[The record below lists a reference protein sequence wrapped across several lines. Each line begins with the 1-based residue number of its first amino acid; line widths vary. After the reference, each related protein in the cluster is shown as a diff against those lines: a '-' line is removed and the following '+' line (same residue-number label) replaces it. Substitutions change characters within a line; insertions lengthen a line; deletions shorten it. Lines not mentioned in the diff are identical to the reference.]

1 MAARYKVAVVGA
13 TGAVGT
19 EILKILEERNF
30 PVREIVPLAAQRA
43 RGSDIEFKDSNVAV
57 QALDMEALR
66 GAEICFFSA
75 GSKISQ
81 EFVPQVVRNGGM
93 VIDNTTFYRMDED
106 VPLVVPEVNAELI
119 ATHKGIIANPS
130 GATIQMVLVL
140 QPIHKAAK
148 IRRIVVSTY
157 QAVSATGQPAIHEL
171 SEQVK
176 DLFNFHEPQARVY
189 PHQIAFNCIPQI
201 DAFLENGYSRE
212 EMQIGQETKR
222 IMGDH
227 MIKVC
232 ATCVRV
238 PVFYGHSEAVNIETA
253 RKLTAAEARTILA
266 SAPGVAVEDDPMHNT
281 YPLAIS
287 SIGRD
292 ESCVG
297 RIRDDLSV
305 TNGLVMWIA
314 CDNLRKG
321 AALNAV
327 QIAEHLI
334 SS

>member
-1 MAARYKVAVVGA
+1 MAADYKVAVVGA

-19 EILKILEERNF
+19 EIIKILEERNF
-30 PVREIVPLAAQRA
+30 PVREIIPLASQRS
-43 RGSDIEFKDSNVAV
+43 RGSELEFRGESIAV
-57 QALDMEALR
+57 RSLNMEALKD
-66 GAEICFFSA
+66 AQICFFCA
-75 GSKISQ
+75 GSKISR
-81 EFVPQVVRNGGM
+81 EFVPQVVQGGGL
-93 VIDNTTFYRMDED
+93 VIDNTSCFRLDED
-106 VPLVVPEVNAELI
+106 VPLIVPEVNADQI
-119 ATHKGIIANPS
+119 AAHKGVIANPS

-140 QPIHKAAK
+140 HPIHKVAR
-148 IRRIVVSTY
+148 IRRVIVSTY
-157 QAVSATGQPAIHEL
+157 QAVSATGQPAIQEL

-201 DAFLENGYSRE
+201 DTFLENGYSRE
-212 EMQIGQETKR
+212 EMQISQETKR
-222 IMGDH
+222 IMGDQL
-227 MIKVC
+227 IRVC

-238 PVFYGHSEAVNIETA
+238 PVFFGHSEAVNIETA
-253 RKLTAAEARTILA
+253 RKITAAEARAILA
-266 SAPGVAVEDDPMHNT
+266 AAPGVMLEDDPMHNT

-287 SIGRD
+287 SVGRD

-297 RIRDDLSV
+297 RIRADLSV
-305 TNGLVMWIA
+305 TNGLAMWIA

>member
-1 MAARYKVAVVGA
+1 MRK
-13 TGAVGT
+13 
-19 EILKILEERNF
+19 
-30 PVREIVPLAAQRA
+30 
-43 RGSDIEFKDSNVAV
+43 
-57 QALDMEALR
+57 LDQEALH
-66 GAEICFFSA
+66 GTEICFFCA

-81 EFVPQVVRNGGM
+81 EYVPRAVLKGAT
-93 VIDNTTFYRMDED
+93 VIDSTACFRLDED
-106 VPLVVPEVNAELI
+106 VPLVVPEVNAGQI
-119 ATHKGIIANPS
+119 SSHKGVIANPS

-140 QPIHKAAK
+140 HPIHQIAR
-148 IRRIVVSTY
+148 IRRIIVSTY
-157 QAVSATGQPAIHEL
+157 QAVSATGHPAIQEL

-176 DLFNFHEPQARVY
+176 DLFNFHEPQVRVY

-201 DAFLENGYSRE
+201 DTFLENGYSRE
-212 EMQIGQETKR
+212 EMQIEQETKR
-222 IMGDH
+222 IMGDQ

-238 PVFYGHSEAVNIETA
+238 PVFFGHCEAVNIETA
-253 RKLTAAEARTILA
+253 RKMTAAEARSILA
-266 SAPGVAVEDDPMHNT
+266 DAPGVSVEDDPQSST

-287 SIGRD
+287 SVGKD

-297 RIRDDLSV
+297 RIRADLSV
-305 TNGLVMWIA
+305 TNGLAMWIA

-334 SS
+334 AS

>member
-1 MAARYKVAVVGA
+1 MAAGYKVAVVGA

-19 EILKILEERNF
+19 EIVKILEERNF
-30 PVREIVPLAAQRA
+30 PVREIILLASQRA
-43 RGSDIEFKDSNVAV
+43 HGSGLEFRGDSLAV
-57 QALDMEALR
+57 RTLDMEALR

-81 EFVPQVVRNGGM
+81 EFVPRVVQKGGM
-93 VIDNTTFYRMDED
+93 VIDNTSCFRMDED
-106 VPLVVPEVNAELI
+106 VPLVVPEVNADQI
-119 ATHKGIIANPS
+119 TSHKGVIANPG

-140 QPIHKAAK
+140 HPIHKVAR
-148 IRRIVVSTY
+148 IRRVIVSTY
-157 QAVSATGQPAIHEL
+157 QAVSATGQPAIQEL

-176 DLFNFHEPQARVY
+176 DLFNFHEPQARIY

-201 DAFLENGYSRE
+201 DTFLDNGYSRE
-212 EMQIGQETKR
+212 EMQIAQETKR
-222 IMGDH
+222 IMGDKL
-227 MIKVC
+227 IKVS

-238 PVFYGHSEAVNIETA
+238 PVFYGHSEAVNIETS
-253 RKLTAAEARTILA
+253 RKLTAAEARTILEA
-266 SAPGVAVEDDPMHNT
+266 APGVIVEDDPVHNT

-287 SIGRD
+287 SVGRD

-305 TNGLVMWIA
+305 ANGLAMWIA

>member
-1 MAARYKVAVVGA
+1 MATGYKVAVVGA

-19 EILKILEERNF
+19 EIVKILEERNF
-30 PVREIVPLAAQRA
+30 PIRDITLLASQRS
-43 RGSDIEFKDSNVAV
+43 RGSDLEFRGEGIAV
-57 QALDMEALR
+57 RSLDTQSLK
-66 GAEICFFSA
+66 GAEISFFCA

-81 EFVPQVVRNGGM
+81 EYAPRAVQGDGM
-93 VIDNTTFYRMDED
+93 VIDTTSCFRLDET
-106 VPLVVPEVNAELI
+106 VPLIVPEINADQM
-119 ATHKGIIANPS
+119 TGHKGIIANPS

-140 QPIHKAAK
+140 HPIHRVAK
-148 IRRIVVSTY
+148 IRRIIVSTY
-157 QAVSATGQPAIHEL
+157 QAVSATGQPAIQEL

-201 DAFLENGYSRE
+201 DTFLENGYSRE
-212 EMQIGQETKR
+212 EIQIAQETKR
-222 IMGDH
+222 ILGDDL
-227 MIKVC
+227 IRVC

-238 PVFYGHSEAVNIETA
+238 PVFFGHSESVNIETA
-253 RKLTAAEARTILA
+253 RRITVAEARTILE
-266 SAPGVAVEDDPMHNT
+266 SAPGVAVEDDPMHNS

-297 RIRDDLSV
+297 RIRDDMSV
-305 TNGLVMWIA
+305 ANGLAMWIA